1 MMRDRSWRRWLRL
14 RREPADE
21 FDDELRFHFDER
33 VRDYVARGMDADGA
47 RRAALDRLGD
57 VERVRLECATLL
69 SAERRTKERRMR
81 LNVSWLD
88 VKLGL
93 RMLAKYPGL
102 SLVSVI
108 GMAVAIAIGAGYY
121 AGYDAILDPAFPLDD
136 GDRVVALRYRDV
148 ERPGPNAAVSA
159 HDYVAWRAALRSVR
173 DPGAFRSQRRNLI
186 TDEGRIELIDVAAM
200 TASGFRVARVSPTLG
215 RPLLDED
222 ERAGAAPVLVIAHEE
237 WQRVFN
243 GDPGILGRTVR
254 LGATVH
260 TVVGVMPEGFRFPVN
275 HRFWAPLGL
284 DASAAQPGDEPS
296 LLVFG
301 RLEDG
306 ATLERANA
314 ELATIGE
321 RMAASFPETH
331 EHLRPIVLP
340 YTQSFFG
347 ADSPGDALAMRTL
360 QFAVSLLLVIVA
372 LNVAVLVYART
383 ATRTG
388 EIAVRSALGASRRR
402 VVTQLFVEALVLS
415 VAASAIGLTLAGIA
429 LGLVNGWARRGGEL
443 PFWLDLSL
451 SPGAAVYVVLLA
463 ILAAAIVGVLPAL
476 KATGK
481 RLQAGLQQFSS
492 RGSSMQLGGMWSAL
506 IIVQVA
512 VAVAA
517 LPAAVDFADQAIR
530 LGTRAPATAARGL
543 LTATLVMEREAA
555 GVGGDSAAAEAAF
568 RARFADR
575 TAELIRRLEAQPE
588 VAGVTVADRFPGLER
603 WASVEVER
611 SDATAA
617 ETTALAGPVFM
628 STRTSRVGPDLFH
641 VFDVPILAGRG
652 LGPADAR
659 EGATAVIV
667 SASFADRVASPPRSS
682 RHPVGDLRSAPV
694 AGGASVLGRRIRYA
708 ERGEDV
714 AAGPWLEIVGVV
726 PDFAH
731 DFTTPNSFDPVQPR
745 LFHAAAAGE
754 VHPATLVV
762 RIGSGD
768 PAPFARRLRDI
779 AATVDPTL
787 TLESVETVVAAWEW
801 AQQAIGS
808 LGLMILAVMA
818 SVLLLS
824 AAGIY
829 AMMSFTV
836 AKRRREIGI
845 RSALGADPRR
855 ILTGIFARAA
865 TQIGAGILAGLVLA
879 AAFQWVTG
887 DSGTRGFLLLPVVS
901 ALMLTVGVLAALG
914 PARRG
919 LAVQPT
925 EALRE
930 E

>member
-1 MMRDRSWRRWLRL
+1 MREGSSWRRWARIF
-14 RREPADE
+14 RRDPAEE
-21 FDDELRFHFDER
+21 FDDELHFHLEQR
-33 VRDYVARGMDADGA
+33 VRDYIARGMDPDAA
-47 RRAALDRLGD
+47 RRAALERLGD
-57 VERVRLECATLL
+57 VERARLECTTLL
-69 SAERRTKERRMR
+69 SAERRADERRLR

-88 VKLGL
+88 VKLGV

-102 SLVSVI
+102 SVVAVL
-108 GMAVAIAIGAGYY
+108 GMAVAIAIGAGYF
-121 AGYDAILDPAFPLDD
+121 AGYSAILDPALPLDD
-136 GDRVVALRYRDV
+136 GERVVAVRYRDV
-148 ERPGPNAAVSA
+148 SRPGPNAAVSA

-200 TASGFRVARVSPTLG
+200 TASGFRVARVSPALG

-243 GDPGILGRTVR
+243 GDRGILGRTVR

-275 HRFWAPLGL
+275 HRYWVPLVL
-284 DASAAQPGDEPS
+284 DASAVQASDPPS

-306 ATLERANA
+306 VTYERARA

-321 RMAASFPETH
+321 RMGAASPETH
-331 EHLRPIVLP
+331 EHLRPVVMP
-340 YTQSFFG
+340 YTQSFLG
-347 ADSPGDALAMRTL
+347 ADSPEDALAIRTL

-383 ATRTG
+383 VTRTG

-415 VAASAIGLTLAGIA
+415 VAASAIGVTLAAIA
-429 LGLVNGWARRGGEL
+429 LRLVNDWVIRGGEMA
-443 PFWLDLSL
+443 FWIDLGL
-451 SPGAAVYVVLLA
+451 SPGAVVYVGALA
-463 ILAAAIVGVLPAL
+463 FVAAAIVGVLPAL

-481 RLQAGLQQFSS
+481 RLQSGLQQFSS
-492 RGSSMQLGGMWSAL
+492 RGSSMQLGRMWSAL

-517 LPAAVDFADQAIR
+517 LPAAVDFSEQSIR
-530 LGTRAPATAARGL
+530 LGTRAPAPAAHRL
-543 LTATLVMEREAA
+543 LRATLAMQHEGTAGAA
-555 GVGGDSAAAEAAF
+555 DSAAAERAF

-575 TAELIRRLEAQPE
+575 TAELVRRVEARPE
-588 VAGVTVADRFPGLER
+588 VAGVTYADRFPGLER
-603 WASVEVER
+603 WASVEVEGNETQ
-611 SDATAA
+611 TA
-617 ETTALAGPVFM
+617 ESTTPEPAFLGV
-628 STRTSRVGPDLFH
+628 RINLVGPDLFD

-652 LGPADAR
+652 FVPADAD
-659 EGATAVIV
+659 EGATTIIV
-667 SASFADRVASPPRSS
+667 SASFAERI
-682 RHPVGDLRSAPV
+682 

-708 ERGEDV
+708 ERGDDIEP
-714 AAGPWLEIVGVV
+714 GPWLEIVGVV
-726 PDFAH
+726 PDFAY
-731 DFTTPNSFDPVQPR
+731 DFTTPNSFDPEQPR
-745 LFHAAAAGE
+745 LFHAAVAGH
-754 VHPATLVV
+754 VNAATLIV
-762 RIGSGD
+762 RIGGGE
-768 PAPFARRLRDI
+768 PAPFAVRLRDI

-787 TLESVETVVAAWEW
+787 TLEGVETVVAAWEHT
-801 AQQAIGS
+801 QQAMGS
-808 LGLMILAVMA
+808 LGLMVIAVA
-818 SVLLLS
+818 LSVLLLS

-865 TQIGAGILAGLVLA
+865 AQLGAGVLVGLVLA
-879 AAFQWVTG
+879 VVFAWATG
-887 DSGTRGFLLLPVVS
+887 DVDARGFLMMP
-901 ALMLTVGVLAALG
+901 AIAGLMLIVGLLAALG